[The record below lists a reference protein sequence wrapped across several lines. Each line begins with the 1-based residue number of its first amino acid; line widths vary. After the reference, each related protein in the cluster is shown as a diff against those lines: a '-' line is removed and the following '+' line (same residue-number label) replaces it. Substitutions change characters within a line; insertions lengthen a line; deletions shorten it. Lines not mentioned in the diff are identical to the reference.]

1 MASRLH
7 PRQIT
12 IQGQAYAW
20 TPEGGLEPA
29 VIETVEGWIKTQAL
43 AFVTTGERR
52 GLDLDDLIQAGNLG
66 ALEAARRF
74 EPDRGS
80 YLAYAKWIIRRCLL
94 EALGG
99 GDEVHQSRRDKRAA
113 LKAGELPTV
122 LRLHQPMGD
131 SQALGDTI
139 LVHDPVEDHTELDE
153 RESMLLK
160 ALARLEPQERLLLTL
175 RYGLGGQEPLS
186 LEAVG
191 QFLTPPVGREP
202 ARQRQKRAESRLRGA
217 LRELGLRASAPTLAI
232 ICPPAPVSASAT
244 PQPPPNPGTRRAD
257 REVRRKARHAALGN
271 PLPFEIPA

>member
-1 MASRLH
+1 MDTHLH

-12 IQGQAYAW
+12 IQGRAYAW

-43 AFVTTGERR
+43 VFVATGERR
-52 GLDLDDLIQAGNLG
+52 GLDLDDLIQAGSLG

-122 LRLHQPMGD
+122 LRLQQPLGATE
-131 SQALGDTI
+131 ALGDI
-139 LVHDPVEDHTELDE
+139 LQVHDPVEDRTEANE

-191 QFLTPPVGREP
+191 QYLTPPVGREP

-217 LRELGLRASAPTLAI
+217 LRELGLRAPAPNLPI
-232 ICPPAPVSASAT
+232 VCPPAPISVVVP

-257 REVRRKARHAALGN
+257 RAARREARHAALGK
-271 PLPFEIPA
+271 PLPFDIPA